1 MKWDG
6 IVYIVGGTLTHPGL
20 ASLGLWSSHRDRS
33 DVDSSGIRDVIWVG
47 CLTLATCSYWA
58 KWVVVSGWVF
68 SFL

>member
-6 IVYIVGGTLTHPGL
+6 IVYIVGEPLHTLVLHPWVCGL
-20 ASLGLWSSHRDRS
+20 PHKDRS

-47 CLTLATCSYWA
+47 CLTLETCSSWA
-58 KWVVVSGWVF
+58 KLVVVSGWVF